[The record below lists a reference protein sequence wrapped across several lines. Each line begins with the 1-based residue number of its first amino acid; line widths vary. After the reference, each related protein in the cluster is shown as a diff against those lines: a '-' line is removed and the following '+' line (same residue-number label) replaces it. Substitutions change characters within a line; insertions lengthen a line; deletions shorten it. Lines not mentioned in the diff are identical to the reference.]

1 MYVKYN
7 FRNNKSMETMGNS
20 EICTLNLFLR
30 PNKASENVKPMTFNK
45 WM

>member
-20 EICTLNLFLR
+20 GICTLNLFLH
-30 PNKASENVKPMTFNK
+30 PKKVSENVKHMTFNK
-45 WM
+45 

>member
-7 FRNNKSMETMGNS
+7 FRNNKPMETMG
-20 EICTLNLFLR
+20 IRTLKLFLH

-45 WM
+45 